1 MLFES
6 KVKSLLGL
14 VENNYW
20 NEVERIRLSNA
31 ELLYIFYRNDKE
43 AVINELKKRMKKEGK
58 GLFKDETIERF
69 IAFNYKNPLPKMLN
83 ILCNVYSEEPKRKI
97 FLGEKEDKN
106 ETKKLVDFYSN
117 SSFNAKMLEAHKLA
131 KLFGSI
137 LVMPIIVDE
146 KIKHKILYPFQVSV
160 STSDIDSQ
168 KIIELAILDWR
179 WNERKQEYEKILHI
193 WNEKEY
199 YILDS
204 DLNRINSIIIDGV
217 KKELINPY
225 GRIPVE
231 VLTLFE
237 NEIDFWD
244 ESWLEV
250 VENIIDLSVIN
261 ILMSYNSHFLTG
273 GIPVLINYE
282 LENLIEND
290 NEIGV
295 RLNDRIIT
303 YEKKDSTIR
312 LSPDSIINLRNN
324 IPDQKVDFKYVTPQ
338 TNLTE
343 LKEFIDWKRKD
354 LLANKGISPN
364 AFNLESVS
372 QSGYAKQMEE
382 LETIQLRKQ
391 DIPKLRDF
399 ENRYFELIKLMAEVN
414 NINDYKFNPES
425 KLIIDFPEVTY
436 PKSNDEIAK
445 EIDTMIK
452 YNIKNPIDFIRDYNT
467 DISLEEAEEIYNKN
481 KEINNESN
489 SISITLPEENNIL
502 EYPDLRQDYDY
513 TCGASCLQSVLM
525 YYGFDAVESELV
537 KKLGTTKDWGT
548 EHTDIV
554 RVAQE
559 YNLEVE
565 YGKMTIEQVKNY
577 IDQKIPVILDIQAW
591 SENNVDYSTDW
602 DDGHYIV
609 AIGYDNNGFI
619 VEDPSDI
626 GRQYISFEELNK
638 RWHDI
643 DKNNTQ
649 LYNLGIAIIGSPAYT
664 KNKWG
669 EIG

>member
-97 FLGEKEDKN
+97 LLGEQEDKN
-106 ETKKLVDFYSN
+106 ETKKLIDFYSN

-204 DLNRINSIIIDGV
+204 DLNRINSIVIDGV

-282 LENLIEND
+282 LENLLEND

-295 RLNDRIIT
+295 RLNDKIIG
-303 YEKKDSTIR
+303 YEKKDNTIR

-324 IPDQKVDFKYVTPQ
+324 IPDQNVDFKYVTPQ

-364 AFNLESVS
+364 AFNLERVS

-436 PKSNDEIAK
+436 PKSSDEIAK
-445 EIDTMIK
+445 EIDTLIK

-467 DISLEEAEEIYNKN
+467 NISLEEAEEIYNKN
-481 KEINNESN
+481 KEINAMQE
-489 SISITLPEENNIL
+489 
-502 EYPDLRQDYDY
+502 
-513 TCGASCLQSVLM
+513 
-525 YYGFDAVESELV
+525 
-537 KKLGTTKDWGT
+537 TKD
-548 EHTDIV
+548 
-554 RVAQE
+554 
-559 YNLEVE
+559 
-565 YGKMTIEQVKNY
+565 
-577 IDQKIPVILDIQAW
+577 
-591 SENNVDYSTDW
+591 
-602 DDGHYIV
+602 
-609 AIGYDNNGFI
+609 
-619 VEDPSDI
+619 
-626 GRQYISFEELNK
+626 
-638 RWHDI
+638 
-643 DKNNTQ
+643 
-649 LYNLGIAIIGSPAYT
+649 
-664 KNKWG
+664 
-669 EIG
+669 

>member
-20 NEVERIRLSNA
+20 NEAERIRLSNA
-31 ELLYIFYRNDKE
+31 ELLYTFYRNDKE
-43 AVINELKKRMKKEGK
+43 AVINKLKKRMKKDGN
-58 GLFKDETIERF
+58 GLFKDKTIERF

-97 FLGEKEDKN
+97 LLGEQENKN
-106 ETKKLVDFYSN
+106 ETKKLVDFYSQ

-137 LVMPIIVDE
+137 LLMPIIVDD
-146 KIKHKILYPFQVSV
+146 KIKHKILYPFQISV

-204 DLNRINSIIIDGV
+204 NLNRINSIVIDGV

-261 ILMSYNSHFLTG
+261 ILMSYNSYFLTG

-282 LENLIEND
+282 LENLLEND

-295 RLNDRIIT
+295 RLNDKIIG

-364 AFNLESVS
+364 AFNLERVA

-399 ENRYFELIKLMAEVN
+399 ENKYFELIKLIAEVN
-414 NINDYKFNPES
+414 NLNDYKFNPES
-425 KLIIDFPEVTY
+425 KLIIDFPEITY

-445 EIDTMIK
+445 EIDTLIK
-452 YNIKNPIDFIRDYNT
+452 YNIKNPIDFIKEYNT
-467 DISLEEAEEIYNKN
+467 DITIKEAEEIYNKN
-481 KEINNESN
+481 KSINNESN

-502 EYPDLRQDYDY
+502 EFPDLRQDYDY

-565 YGKMTIEQVKNY
+565 YGAMTVEQVKNY

-602 DDGHYIV
+602 NDGHYIV

-626 GRQYISFEELNK
+626 GRQYISFDELNK

-643 DKNNTQ
+643 DKNNTK